1 MILDGRVFVNDRLVT
16 ELGRKVDPS
25 SDRIT
30 VDGQL
35 VSARPAAELK
45 WVAVYK
51 PKGYMC
57 TCDDEKG
64 RKTVLELVPGADRAR
79 LLPVGRLDRNTAG
92 LLLMTNDNAWVNEL
106 THPSKGFQKHYR
118 VVVEGR
124 PDDRT
129 LTRLS
134 DGSIHLA
141 DEDRPF
147 APCVVEWLA
156 DDDRRGGMVT
166 TTLRLTLSEGRN
178 RQIRRMMDAVHHP
191 VYALT
196 RTAIG
201 PITLKGLAPGEWREL
216 TAGEVNQL
224 KRQRKQ
230 SGGGASSPRG
240 GGEGRRR
247 NFTPG
252 RPRRQAMYDDG
263 DDDHDD
269 DHERRRS
276 RKNSGRFG
284 GWQQQQ

>member
-1 MILDGRVFVNDRLVT
+1 MGQHGRRDDLGQLEAPAAAVTAEQLQALALRALAAGFLRGEGQYLDDLSQPSDLSAYIREAGLMPHAAIGFGLDPINIIPPALLRYLACVAVEEAQKGMREATHRHREEVDRL
-16 ELGRKVDPS
+16 K
-25 SDRIT
+25 
-30 VDGQL
+30 
-35 VSARPAAELK
+35 
-45 WVAVYK
+45 
-51 PKGYMC
+51 
-57 TCDDEKG
+57 DE
-64 RKTVLELVPGADRAR
+64 
-79 LLPVGRLDRNTAG
+79 
-92 LLLMTNDNAWVNEL
+92 
-106 THPSKGFQKHYR
+106 H
-118 VVVEGR
+118 
-124 PDDRT
+124 
-129 LTRLS
+129 
-134 DGSIHLA
+134 
-141 DEDRPF
+141 
-147 APCVVEWLA
+147 
-156 DDDRRGGMVT
+156 
-166 TTLRLTLSEGRN
+166 TLRIKLAEGRN